1 MVKSGG
7 GKERGNVVIDKES
20 IKRRYLGSYVTVV
33 DCNSEETAEH
43 SSDYL
48 RDLWTDL
55 KSS

>member
-1 MVKSGG
+1 MKEGG
-7 GKERGNVVIDKES
+7 GQERENVVIDKES